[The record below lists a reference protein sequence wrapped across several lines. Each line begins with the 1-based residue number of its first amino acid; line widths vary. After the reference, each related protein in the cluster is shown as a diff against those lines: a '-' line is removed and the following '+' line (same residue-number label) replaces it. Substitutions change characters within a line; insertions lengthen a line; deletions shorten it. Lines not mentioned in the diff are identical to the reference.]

1 MKKIVASLLI
11 LLLIIS
17 TSLTIFASNDEVSV
31 YLDNVKIEF
40 DVPAQIINGRTMVP
54 VRKIFEELGMTVNW
68 DGETQK
74 VSADKKG
81 VLIELTIN
89 DTTIYRNSIEQT
101 IDVPAQIID
110 GRTLVPVRV
119 VSEYAGAEVSWD
131 GTTSTVYINS
141 TDNVKYINWNDS
153 YEYWGEI
160 KNSVA
165 SGYGMLYNKADNSIA
180 QMGLYVDSKIV
191 KGTDL
196 YSDGEYFAGDFQ
208 NGKWHNGTFHYKSGD
223 SYVGDFVDSQ
233 RHGEGT
239 YLYKDGSFHKGKWEN
254 NQPNGYGIF
263 YDSVEDVQ
271 YQGNFIDGKKV
282 GNFLIDDFYENKS
295 YRVSYDDNSGKDTNN
310 TQSQNQTAYE
320 SEYNAL
326 IAWAEE
332 KTQEIY
338 TESQKIYDETYE
350 KKLKEAYAMYGIDS
364 NSDPNSFAYSNAMRQ
379 VNAMMPNI
387 KAAAVIEKEAYEAE
401 ELETLAYYLQTKINE
416 LKTKYNIK
424 D

>member
-1 MKKIVASLLI
+1 MKRIFSLIVGLI
-11 LLLIIS
+11 LILVCFNC
-17 TSLTIFASNDEVSV
+17 TVMAS
-31 YLDNVKIEF
+31 DNVKVILDGELVEF

-54 VRKIFEELGMTVNW
+54 VRKIFEELGMTVVW
-68 DGETQK
+68 DGEAQK
-74 VSADKKG
+74 VTADKKG
-81 VLIELTIN
+81 VLVELTID
-89 DTTIYRNSIEQT
+89 DTTVYRNSIEHT

-131 GTTSTVYINS
+131 GNTSTVYINS
-141 TDNVKYINWNDS
+141 TDSVKYINWND
-153 YEYWGEI
+153 YYDYWGEVE
-160 KNSVA
+160 NSVA

-180 QMGLYVDSKIV
+180 QMGLYADSKIV

-196 YSDGEYFAGDFQ
+196 YSDGECFVGDFR
-208 NGKWHNGTFHYKSGD
+208 NGKWYNGTFYYKSGD

-239 YLYKDGSFHKGKWEN
+239 YFYKDGSFHKGKWEN

-295 YRVSYDDNSGKDTNN
+295 YRVSYDDESGKDTNY

-320 SEYNAL
+320 NEYNAL

-338 TESQKIYDETYE
+338 AEGEKIYDETYE

-387 KAAAVIEKEAYEAE
+387 KAAAAIEKEAYEAE
-401 ELETLAYYLQTKINE
+401 NLETLALYLQTKINE
-416 LKTKYNIK
+416 LKTKYNVK
-424 D
+424 

>member
-1 MKKIVASLLI
+1 MKRFFSLIVGLI
-11 LLLIIS
+11 LILVCFNCTVI
-17 TSLTIFASNDEVSV
+17 AS
-31 YLDNVKIEF
+31 DNVNVILDGELVEF

-54 VRKIFEELGMTVNW
+54 VRKIFEELGMTVVW
-68 DGETQK
+68 DGESQK
-74 VSADKKG
+74 VTADKKG
-81 VLIELTIN
+81 VLVELTID
-89 DTTIYRNSIEQT
+89 DTTVYRNSIEHT

-131 GTTSTVYINS
+131 GNTSTVYVNS
-141 TDNVKYINWNDS
+141 TDSVKHMNWNDN
-153 YEYWGEI
+153 YEYWGETE
-160 KNSVA
+160 NTVA
-165 SGYGMLYNKADNSIA
+165 SGYGMLYNKADNTIA

-196 YSDGEYFAGDFQ
+196 YSEGECFVGDFQ
-208 NGKWHNGTFHYKSGD
+208 NGKWYNGTFYYKSGD

-239 YLYKDGSFHKGKWEN
+239 YFYKDGSFHKGKWEN

-271 YQGNFIDGKKV
+271 YQGNFVNGKKV

-295 YRVSYDDNSGKDTNN
+295 YRVSYDDESDKDTNY

-338 TESQKIYDETYE
+338 AESKKIYDETYE

-401 ELETLAYYLQTKINE
+401 NLETLALYLQTKINE
-416 LKTKYNIK
+416 LKTKYNVK
-424 D
+424 